1 MFTSMNTRRITIL
14 LFMIL
19 SFTLLVYLYQ
29 PNEINESYSHADI
42 TLQLLYFI
50 PVLFSAVW
58 FGFKGGVIACVAI
71 TMLLSPHIVM
81 NWGSY
86 PWSGF
91 LDFHR
96 LLQVLIYFIVGG
108 TLGLV
113 TEWYRSAQARAREAE
128 ALAEIGRSIAV
139 VAHDMQTPLVCIG
152 GFSRLVKRHLDMH
165 SPHRDKLDIVIKETG
180 RLQGMI
186 GDLLRYARPLKVNR
200 TEQDVRKLIRE
211 CFALTEQVAKE
222 RRVKLRSEIPE
233 DLRPWPL
240 DPMKM
245 KQALIN
251 LLTNAVHASPNE
263 ETVTVQVSQGN
274 GNLSLEVVDA
284 GCGIPPN
291 QREEIL
297 SPFYTSKKE
306 GTGLGLPIVDKIVRL
321 HGGCLDILDN
331 PTRGTTFR
339 IVIPGL

>member
-1 MFTSMNTRRITIL
+1 MFASMHTHRITIVL
-14 LFMIL
+14 CMII
-19 SFTLLVYLYQ
+19 SCTLLVYLYQ

-42 TLQLLYFI
+42 TFQLLYFI

-58 FGFKGGVIACVAI
+58 FGFRGGVIACVTI
-71 TMLLSPHIVM
+71 TVLLSPHITM
-81 NWGSY
+81 NWGSC
-86 PWSGF
+86 PG
-91 LDFHR
+91 LIDFHR
-96 LLQVLIYFIVGG
+96 LLQTLIYFIVGG

-113 TEWYRSAQARAREAE
+113 AEWYRSAQARAREAE
-128 ALAEIGRSIAV
+128 ALAEIGRSIAE
-139 VAHDMQTPLVCIG
+139 VAHDMQAPLVCIG
-152 GFSRLVKRHLDMH
+152 GFSSLVKRRLDMH
-165 SPHRDKLDIVIKETG
+165 SPHREKLDIVIKETG

-211 CFALTEQVAKE
+211 CFALTEHAAKE
-222 RRVKLRSEIPE
+222 RRIKLRSEIPE
-233 DLRPWPL
+233 NLRPWPL

-263 ETVTVQVSQGN
+263 ETVTVQVSQDN
-274 GNLSLEVVDA
+274 GNLSFEVMDA
-284 GCGIPPN
+284 GCGIPLG
-291 QREEIL
+291 QREEVL

-339 IVIPGL
+339 IVIPSQ